1 MEINNATLAFNK
13 DMNEPIV
20 EQAGTTPETINNEP
34 LPTPLEQEIER
45 ETKRSEGRTE
55 AEKAAYSL
63 KKNAERA
70 KELGIDPAEVLGFN
84 QPQAPAATIDK
95 DAPLTVGMY
104 EQMQKNLGQKTAIQ
118 IAEQITDPHEREL
131 TIKYLQTRIVP
142 SGDPDDDVRFARQA
156 VNSVKNGQI
165 VEELSRATAPRTY
178 GSGAGAPPKPQ
189 PKSPELTAQEQ
200 LFTKPPFNMTVAEII
215 AARTTTD

>member
-1 MEINNATLAFNK
+1 MT
-13 DMNEPIV
+13 EPIV
-20 EQAGTTPETINNEP
+20 ETPGTTPETINNEP

-55 AEKAAYSL
+55 AEKAAFSL

-70 KELGIDPAEVLGFN
+70 KELGIDPAEVLGFS
-84 QPQAPAATIDK
+84 QAKPTAPVLDK

-104 EQMQKNLGQKTAIQ
+104 EQMQKNQGQKTAIQ
-118 IAEQITDPHEREL
+118 IAESITDLHEREL

-142 SGDPDDDVRFARQA
+142 SGDPEDDVRFARQA

-165 VEELSRATAPRTY
+165 VEELSRATTPRTY
-178 GSGAGAPPKPQ
+178 GSGAGAPPNMT
-189 PKSPELTAQEQ
+189 PKTPELTAEEQ
-200 LFTKPPFNMTVAEII
+200 LFTKAPFNMTVAEVI
-215 AARTTTD
+215 AARTPTN